1 MNNKDY
7 YIGLK
12 PYRASNI
19 HNSEDVNRVEK
30 LSDHAVGSSLKWYN
44 HATAFFL
51 LLFVLHVNHT
61 CFSALNRCLAG
72 IDSLSY
78 YLICMLHVLTFQGCF
93 YCSETAPHLYYMRE
107 GKPRAPHAVYSFNKS
122 FITIWQWFFVLP
134 AFRMFFFTIS

>member
-30 LSDHAVGSSLKWYN
+30 LSVCAVGSSLKW
-44 HATAFFL
+44 
-51 LLFVLHVNHT
+51 FVLHVNHT

-72 IDSLSY
+72 VDSLSY

-93 YCSETAPHLYYMRE
+93 YCSETTPHLYYMRE
-107 GKPRAPHAVYSFNKS
+107 GKPRAPHAIYSFNKS
-122 FITIWQWFFVLP
+122 FITIWQCFFVLP